1 MIHNCGVLVK
11 QLMGN
16 NSVFLRYKRVLAGGC
31 IRHGH
36 SNILYW
42 INSCPYWS
50 KLFVCIILATRM
62 GSFGK
67 LGEFDPEQGYD
78 WGQYIERLEH
88 YFVANDIQK
97 VTCTDFVSFGEK
109 LDQSRPEYRN
119 RNLDV
124 NKIPSMSAM
133 LKMTSRRPYCWVPA
147 VAKRTS
153 WCATCFHQKSQAI
166 RLFYNWNKPCRII
179 FTPNTLK

>member
-1 MIHNCGVLVK
+1 
-11 QLMGN
+11 
-16 NSVFLRYKRVLAGGC
+16 
-31 IRHGH
+31 
-36 SNILYW
+36 
-42 INSCPYWS
+42 
-50 KLFVCIILATRM
+50 M

-119 RNLDV
+119 INLDV

-133 LKMTSRRPYCWVPA
+133 LKMTSRRPYC
-147 VAKRTS
+147 
-153 WCATCFHQKSQAI
+153 
-166 RLFYNWNKPCRII
+166 
-179 FTPNTLK
+179 